1 MHVHEIHAHNG
12 NPLAHLFAE
21 WQCTCNDK
29 MAIRLLATL
38 EEVPSMAGEIK
49 ERWVELCE
57 AASVEM
63 NPDRLMRLTAEIVRL
78 LDKKNEALRSASFR
92 TDGRIQLSN

>member
-1 MHVHEIHAHNG
+1 
-12 NPLAHLFAE
+12 
-21 WQCTCNDK
+21 
-29 MAIRLLATL
+29 
-38 EEVPSMAGEIK
+38 MAGEIK

-63 NPDRLMRLTAEIVRL
+63 NPETLMRLTAEIVRL
-78 LDKKNEALRSASFR
+78 LDKKNEALRGASFR